1 MSKYVIGIHYG
12 HNATVAVAKKGKII
26 FCQSEERLNRIK
38 NSTGFPTQTLKYV
51 YKNICKPKE
60 IGTIEIF
67 QKSLLGYIF
76 LKNYNFKPF
85 QYGQYLSPELEKKI
99 MFLEQQN
106 CIALVSI

>member
-51 YKNICKPKE
+51 YKNICKPKRNWYYRDFSKV
-60 IGTIEIF
+60 II
-67 QKSLLGYIF
+67 GYIF
-76 LKNYNFKPF
+76 LK
-85 QYGQYLSPELEKKI
+85 L
-99 MFLEQQN
+99 
-106 CIALVSI
+106 